1 MHQDDGASVR
11 ATTEVTRAILA
22 RRSIRAGFADGP
34 LPDGVVEEIVACG
47 LAAPSSK
54 NSQPWRLHA
63 VTDRAL
69 LRGIADAVVAQRN
82 VATYVPHDPATGNPR
97 PEYRSTVLDSGH
109 VLAAVPLAVFVEN
122 LGPFSRGIEGLVA
135 SDERRLR
142 SALFGFGLEMVGV
155 GAAIENMWLAATAL
169 GLSAALLGDVAIAEP
184 EIAAALGLHG
194 DLVGALAIG
203 RSDAGPFP
211 PMDEPAFPGLPRAVW
226 HPTTT
231 SGESP

>member
-1 MHQDDGASVR
+1 MYQDDGASAR
-11 ATTEVTRAILA
+11 MTTEVTRTILA

-34 LPDGVVEEIVACG
+34 LPDAVVEEIVACG

-54 NSQPWRLHA
+54 NSQPWRLHV

-69 LRGIADAVVAQRN
+69 LGRLADVVVAQRN

-122 LGPFSRGIEGLVA
+122 LGPFSRGVEGLVA
-135 SDERRLR
+135 TDEPRLR

-184 EIAAALGLHG
+184 ELAATLGLHG

-226 HPTTT
+226 HPTPS
-231 SGESP
+231 SGGSR